1 MISDLNKHRFE
12 YIWHLFN
19 TNKTDKD
26 LPFHKHK
33 QCNPSIWEFPEEI
46 SKYHHLV
53 FELGE
58 KSFKEKTVL
67 DIGCGIAWYLGFLEN
82 KVKKYIGVDPDV
94 KSIKYAKIMSSIVDV
109 DSDISV
115 NSVKDIK
122 CKADTIMMLG
132 VTHHIVDIKN
142 IFNTFDCKNIVLD
155 CWEEHPNSSHLNE
168 LIQILELKGFNLDN
182 KNMHIF
188 EKGCKISDRYILH
201 FSR

>member
-1 MISDLNKHRFE
+1 MISNLNKHRFE

-19 TNKTDKD
+19 TNKTDED

-33 QCNPSIWEFPEEI
+33 QCDPSIWKFPEEVI
-46 SKYHHLV
+46 KYLHFV
-53 FELGE
+53 FELGG
-58 KSFKEKTVL
+58 KSFKGKTVL
-67 DIGCGIAWYLGFLEN
+67 DIGCGIAWYLGFFEN
-82 KVKKYIGVDPDV
+82 KVKKYIGIDPDV

-122 CKADTIMMLG
+122 CKADTIMMLS
-132 VTHHIVDIKN
+132 VTHHIKDIKN

-155 CWEEHPNSSHLNE
+155 CWEEYPKSPHLNE
-168 LIQILELKGFNLDN
+168 LIQVLELKGFNLDN
-182 KNMHIF
+182 KQLYMF
-188 EKGCKISDRYILH
+188 RKSSKISDRYILH